1 MSFKAQVTHQLR
13 SSPASFPPGSLFA
26 LALRWDGQF
35 VYELHPARVRAPAG
49 RVLEGQGQ
57 AAWVVRL

>member
-26 LALRWDGQF
+26 LALHWDVQF
-35 VYELHPARVRAPAG
+35 VYESFIL
-49 RVLEGQGQ
+49 
-57 AAWVVRL
+57 